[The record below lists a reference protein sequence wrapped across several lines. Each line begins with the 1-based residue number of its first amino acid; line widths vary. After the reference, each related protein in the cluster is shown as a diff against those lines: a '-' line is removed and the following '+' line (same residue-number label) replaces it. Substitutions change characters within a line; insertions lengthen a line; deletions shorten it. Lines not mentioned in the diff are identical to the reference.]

1 MGSPAFC
8 GGNNMPWT
16 NDQTWALV
24 NKPQPEEI
32 RLVDIINKPDPEE
45 IYHHGTKGMRCGIR
59 RYQNPDG
66 TLTPEGK
73 KRYLNDKGYPNDKGL
88 KAAKKHKSLEEEFIR
103 LAAKKQEDIEK
114 EREEYLKK
122 HENDKPVDN
131 SDLLK
136 AARNTIV
143 SGQQVKDLMNK
154 KNIDYE
160 LLYLEMAE
168 DGLLDMESEDND
180 DYKIAEAAWYLKHK
194 DDKN

>member
-1 MGSPAFC
+1 
-8 GGNNMPWT
+8 MPWT

-32 RLVDIINKPDPEE
+32 RLVDLVNKPDPEE
-45 IYHHGTKGMRCGIR
+45 IYHHGIKGQRWGIR

-66 TLTPEGK
+66 SLTEAGK
-73 KRYLNDKGYPNDKGL
+73 KRYLNEDGSFTKEGQ
-88 KAAKKHKSLEEEFIR
+88 KAYGKQNSIGRELDR
-103 LAAKKQEDIEK
+103 LAVERQKQREK
-114 EREEYLKK
+114 DREEYLKK

-136 AARNTIV
+136 AARNTRV

-160 LLYLEMAE
+160 SLYLEMAD

-180 DYKIAEAAWYLKHK
+180 DYKMAEAAWYLKHK